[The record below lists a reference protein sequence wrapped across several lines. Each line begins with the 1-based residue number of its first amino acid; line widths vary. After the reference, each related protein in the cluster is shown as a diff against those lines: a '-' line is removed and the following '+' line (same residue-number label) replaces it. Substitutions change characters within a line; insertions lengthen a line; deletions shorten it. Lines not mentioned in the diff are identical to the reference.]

1 MPFTVAQ
8 IVGVAQQLDTS
19 HQRQIIEQLK
29 KSVQQQPLDD
39 FSQYT
44 KLSRL
49 KYRPDVVVGN
59 SDDLE
64 IKLGAFMKKLLLVL
78 PMLSLL
84 SACVITDPTGKPVPI
99 VIQTPSPQAVIID
112 GRIKEN
118 APIYVCQIKP
128 FIDTFKAENTSR
140 GKAILDTQKQCLAK
154 NDAMFCEVK
163 DIECTEYK

>member
-1 MPFTVAQ
+1 M
-8 IVGVAQQLDTS
+8 
-19 HQRQIIEQLK
+19 EQK
-29 KSVQQQPLDD
+29 PLDD

-84 SACVITDPTGKPVPI
+84 SACVITDPTGKVVPI
-99 VIQTPSPQAVIID
+99 VIQTPSPQAVIIN
-112 GRIKEN
+112 GQIKDPN

-128 FIDTFKAENTSR
+128 FIDTFKAENTNR

-154 NDAMFCEVK
+154 NNAMFCEVK